1 MEIRGQ
7 TCKLHARHK
16 TPLHATCDYD
26 FEEAGGDLL
35 WLIWRGSDRNPTILP
50 VLIEHRGLQL
60 VRVHRNLY
68 CALSSPFLFSPPT
81 NCTRWWIVS
90 EPRTSRSPFL
100 SQPSRVEGGGNG
112 GGGEAQHATCLL
124 HAPLEIT
131 LYATCYMR
139 LRGQSTVSSKQ
150 GMTRTGLAINF

>member
-1 MEIRGQ
+1 MGPRGQ
-7 TCKLHARHK
+7 TYKLHARHK

-50 VLIEHRGLQL
+50 VLLIEHRGLQL

-68 CALSSPFLFSPPT
+68 CALSSPVLFSPPT

-112 GGGEAQHATCLL
+112 GGGEAQHATRAARNHAICYML
-124 HAPLEIT
+124 HASQ
-131 LYATCYMR
+131 
-139 LRGQSTVSSKQ
+139 GSKHS
-150 GMTRTGLAINF
+150 I

>member
-1 MEIRGQ
+1 MGHRGQ
-7 TCKLHARHK
+7 TYKLHARHK
-16 TPLHATCDYD
+16 TPLHATHATCDYD

-50 VLIEHRGLQL
+50 VLLIEHRGLQL

-112 GGGEAQHATCLL
+112 WGGV
-124 HAPLEIT
+124 
-131 LYATCYMR
+131 TCYM
-139 LRGQSTVSSKQ
+139 LATCAAQNHAICYMLHASQGSKHS
-150 GMTRTGLAINF
+150 I